1 MVCGRYGTDPC
12 GATVSQHHSRSLLWG
27 VNRKS
32 RVITVP
38 SYALARTMLSQD
50 VCQTATC
57 RYPVQVAKHTLK
69 LFLLSGSHTILHRV
83 PPNGHLFVLWN
94 NSVKRERILII
105 SVHRML
111 RKLDIRIL
119 YVTWNLLPH
128 YLVKFRT
135 SFRWLFVTG
144 ILLRNFLLKQL
155 KCEIKTSKSMD
166 FCCFPYTKVV
176 RFSSQK
182 SEWLWKEPVDVMWQL
197 QLQLPTGNVIIIII
211 ICLYYDNWQNA
222 DEITMQCKKV
232 CVD

>member
-1 MVCGRYGTDPC
+1 MFVRLPHAD
-12 GATVSQHHSRSLLWG
+12 
-27 VNRKS
+27 
-32 RVITVP
+32 I
-38 SYALARTMLSQD
+38 LSKWLNIPLN
-50 VCQTATC
+50 
-57 RYPVQVAKHTLK
+57 Y
-69 LFLLSGSHTILHRV
+69 FYILHRV

-182 SEWLWKEPVDVMWQL
+182 KWMTLKRAGWCDVAASASASHRQRHHHHHHLSLLWQL
-197 QLQLPTGNVIIIII
+197 TKRRRN
-211 ICLYYDNWQNA
+211 YNA
-222 DEITMQCKKV
+222 V
-232 CVD
+232 